1 MMAIKQIKEKRQRK
15 LQSTD
20 SIDEGEGYKSSN
32 AKEFDPR
39 NNNTEGAEVGEATA
53 ANGQVPAGKPV
64 STKIPPKNNK
74 NNPVQILKFHS
85 FVASGRSITFGSLF
99 YFIRKVIPYAIFL
112 RLRVTYPTRLR
123 NLQSGLEFVALSNA
137 VVFGYT

>member
-1 MMAIKQIKEKRQRK
+1 MAIKEINERKLRK

-20 SIDEGEGYKSSN
+20 STDGEEGFKSPN
-32 AKEFDPR
+32 ATEFDPR
-39 NNNTEGAEVGEATA
+39 NNNIEGAEVGEATA

-85 FVASGRSITFGSLF
+85 FVASGRSITFG
-99 YFIRKVIPYAIFL
+99 
-112 RLRVTYPTRLR
+112 
-123 NLQSGLEFVALSNA
+123 
-137 VVFGYT
+137 